1 MTTTIPTRTPTS
13 EAGRLELRVERR
25 GPGSAVVRA
34 AGHIPYAPRT
44 VPAGPRWTRVLLV
57 QTIAGPLAGDSVVV
71 DVEVGPGA
79 ALELGTNAATLAYP
93 AATPA
98 RQILRVR
105 LDEGSRFVW
114 APAQLIV
121 AAGCNLETVIE
132 LELAASAAALTREL
146 VVLGRHGETAGRY
159 TSRLRCEH
167 DGGPLLHDGVEIDAS
182 GIARSSGAILA
193 GARAFGSLALLGLD
207 GPAQTFPGELRLA
220 GPGRVMRVLA
230 PDAAALG
237 AALVEPE
244 CNYRAALEQYPL
256 SRSDTAT

>member
-98 RQILRVR
+98 RNLRVR
-105 LDEGSRFVW
+105 LNEGSCFVW

-132 LELAASAAALTREL
+132 LELATSAAALTREL

-159 TSRLRCEH
+159 TSRLRCER
-167 DGGPLLHDGVEIDAS
+167 DGSPLLHDGVEIDAS

-207 GPAQTFPGELRLA
+207 GPAQTIPGELRLA

-230 PDAAALG
+230 PDAAALS
-237 AALVEPE
+237 AALEEPE
-244 CNYRAALEQYPL
+244 CNYRAALEQYPPG
-256 SRSDTAT
+256 RSDTAT